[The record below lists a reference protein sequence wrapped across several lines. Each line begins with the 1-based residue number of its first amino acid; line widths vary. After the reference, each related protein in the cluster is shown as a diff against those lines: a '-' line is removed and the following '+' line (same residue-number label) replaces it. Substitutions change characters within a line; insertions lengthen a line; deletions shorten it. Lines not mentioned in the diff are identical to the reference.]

1 MQLVR
6 KKWFILFESGALLS
20 RTGDRITYFYDEALS
35 FGNREEAQ
43 RYLAANENQVNC
55 TGLRPSLTEAA

>member
-1 MQLVR
+1 MQMVQ

-35 FGNREEAQ
+35 FADREAAR
-43 RYLAANENQVNC
+43 RYLAANGNKVSC